1 MTSGDSMHFSF
12 DKAIADDIATNFA
25 NKIEKQLKKAQ
36 KAKQIRK

>member
-1 MTSGDSMHFSF
+1 MWSAYH
-12 DKAIADDIATNFA
+12 KAIADDIATNFA